1 MHVRII
7 LLPSSQVC
15 THYSFLYCKWCKDGL
30 GATNKASDQCDMAPR
45 RGMLRCETRDMFSS
59 SHLERIFH
67 YWNGASFL
75 RMAYWLE
82 RQHLPLLS
90 VLLVTSLQTMYLE
103 LIMQMPMP
111 FFYLID
117 LQLVNLW
124 QNTLSSGD
132 EEGGVHVEGFQHW
145 GCFIY
150 VNLAVHE
157 LCSLL
162 FSVTP

>member
-7 LLPSSQVC
+7 LLPSSQAC

-30 GATNKASDQCDMAPR
+30 EATNKASYQCYMAPQ

-59 SHLERIFH
+59 SHLEWIFH
-67 YWNGASFL
+67 HWNGASFL

-82 RQHLPLLS
+82 MPLPS
-90 VLLVTSLQTMYLE
+90 VLLVTSLRSMYLE
-103 LIMQMPMP
+103 LIMQMPMH

-124 QNTLSSGD
+124 QNTLSSED
-132 EEGGVHVEGFQHW
+132 EEGGVHVEEFQHW